1 MTLASH
7 NLRVKGRA
15 SLSLRYPRTGALSA
29 RSHANTCTLR
39 ISQELYSRHPACCI

>member
-15 SLSLRYPRTGALSA
+15 RADRARFGFPENPIPGPGPWRWAPSA
-29 RSHANTCTLR
+29 IMR
-39 ISQELYSRHPACCI
+39 ISA